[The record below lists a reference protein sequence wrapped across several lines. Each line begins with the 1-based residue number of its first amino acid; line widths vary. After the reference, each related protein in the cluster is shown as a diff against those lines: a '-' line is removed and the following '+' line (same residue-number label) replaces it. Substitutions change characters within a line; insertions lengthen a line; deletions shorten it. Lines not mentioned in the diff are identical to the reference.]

1 MSDAKHTPGPWR
13 VCGWE
18 NLVVNAAN
26 GETIVACP
34 GGSLNTTLP
43 ELQANAAL
51 IARAPA
57 PAAECDALRAEVQ
70 RLRDALAEIGA
81 RGPVPGYEKSVS
93 ALMLRLAGV
102 QSIARA
108 ALDQPAP

>member
-26 GETIVACP
+26 GETIVACL

-51 IARAPA
+51 IASAPA
-57 PAAECDALRAEVQ
+57 LAAECDQLRA
-70 RLRDALAEIGA
+70 ALSPMVAATNELA
-81 RGPVPGYEKSVS
+81 VALTPEQVS
-93 ALMLRLAGV
+93 NATNKLVSLCHA
-102 QSIARA
+102 ARA